1 MAETKLT
8 NKFFTYEVDSD
19 GIGVITIDQKD
30 NPTNLFSYGFIEEYI
45 STAHK
50 AIADANVKGVILT
63 SGRRMFMAGADLR
76 ELEKQSVSAAEQLE
90 AMMKMHQGMRAIETG
105 GKPFVAAIN
114 GVALGGGLELCLVC
128 HHRICLDNPKIKI
141 GFPEVQVG
149 LLPGGG
155 GTAKTPYLMG
165 LQSALM
171 YMLQGIQAN
180 PKKAMKDGLIDAL
193 ATSQDDMMAAAK
205 EWIANNPT
213 PMQPW
218 DNKKH
223 RIPGGGLMTP
233 NGAQTMMGAIGNVRK
248 MTHGNYPA
256 AQAIMSVVHDGIQV
270 KIDRAL
276 EIEARYFTQV
286 QNTKEAK
293 NLIRTGF
300 LGVQAAKKGK
310 AKPKGLDNYEIKKLG
325 VLGAGMMGAGI
336 AYVSAYLAK
345 QEVVLKDVTLEGAE
359 KGKDYSRGLLKKRVS
374 RGKMTQEQA
383 DEVLA
388 RIKTT
393 ADPKDVEGCDM
404 VIEAVF
410 ENVDLK
416 AKVTAETEAVLAKD
430 KIYASNTSTIPI
442 SLLAE
447 ASDRPENFIGIHFF
461 SPVDKMPLVEIIVG
475 KKTDD
480 RAIGAAIDYTM
491 AIKKVPIV
499 VNDSRGFYTSRCF
512 GTYTSEGAYLLEEG
526 VLPAVIENIA
536 KTKGMPVGPL
546 AVSDEVSLTLGLH
559 VMESDPRLKENAEL
573 QRNYNLTKKMVEEF
587 GRGGKK
593 AGAGFYEYP
602 DGGKKFLWPELKT
615 IFKSKMDVMPNDIV
629 AKRLLHRQAIEAY
642 RCLDEGVLRSVV
654 DGDIGSLMGWGFPPY
669 TGGALSYIDY
679 VGMDTFIAEC
689 DDFTK
694 KFGDRFTVPDS
705 LRAMAK
711 AGKSIHDFGKQTM
724 SAADV
729 KKLKEVDLVALA
741 NKMGISAT
749 VDDLKA
755 DTLKK
760 VLAKMEA

>member
-724 SAADV
+724 SAAEV